1 MVTASDLVFSGDW
14 SGNFNAFD
22 ARTGQKLW
30 SAPTQ
35 AGITASPITY
45 EVAGRQYV
53 AIETG
58 WGGDVTGTQAALNRL
73 VPGDYPPVPTGGAV
87 YMFAVE

>member
-1 MVTASDLVFSGDW
+1 MID
-14 SGNFNAFD
+14 
-22 ARTGQKLW
+22 
-30 SAPTQ
+30 
-35 AGITASPITY
+35 
-45 EVAGRQYV
+45 GRQYV